1 MNLASHTLRSVSA
14 LLIAVPMALA
24 QSPDIIRD
32 KVQQIGISNK
42 ITIVLKTGH
51 ENYGAVA
58 DIGSDSFQIV
68 EVDQRLKMTI
78 RYDEVKKVRANYG
91 GKGFAGKRPNPLW
104 GVIAG
109 VALVGIL
116 VAIGAAASGS

>member
-1 MNLASHTLRSVSA
+1 MICASIPLRTLFA
-14 LLIAVPMALA
+14 LLIAVPMAVA
-24 QSPDIIRD
+24 QAPDSIRD
-32 KVQQIGISNK
+32 KVQKIGISNK
-42 ITIVLKTGH
+42 ITVVHKTGR
-51 ENYGAVA
+51 ESYGAVA

-68 EVDQRLKMTI
+68 EVDQRVKMTI

-109 VALVGIL
+109 VALVGLL
-116 VAIGAAASGS
+116 VALGAAASGS

>member
-14 LLIAVPMALA
+14 LLMAVPMALA

-42 ITIVLKTGH
+42 ITVVLKTGI
-51 ENYGAVA
+51 ENYGAVS

-68 EVDQRLKMTI
+68 EVDQRVRITI

-116 VAIGAAASGS
+116 VALGAAASGS